1 MTQLEYDAAWLGDA
15 PINGHSQVQLSD
27 ADSSGAEVSSQK
39 GIWPRMLVFDD
50 DVKDMIHQWIDNEID
65 NFNLEMGAMV
75 EDWKRWQTL
84 YWAEPATKERT
95 FPFKRAANIVIPL
108 AAIAVEAIH
117 ARLMN
122 TLFSADPFW
131 SVRARSKEWQDCA
144 KPTERWLQSQVER
157 GDTLKVFEFCDVTCL
172 ELTKLGTCV
181 GKSGYERVTK
191 KTKQFIGDKEQD
203 LFVDVKNGATLGR
216 VPLTNFIMRLSSTD
230 PQDAGIVGEKHR
242 FTWSQLKQMVQSGRM
257 DEDELMKIK
266 DRWVLSNQSLQP
278 NDAEAQVNAV
288 RDKIAHTEPIW
299 HETFEVHELYFAFDV
314 DKDGWDE
321 EIVVDYHKDSGAF
334 LSARYNWYDDLHRP
348 YRICN
353 YVPVEGIWTG
363 IGICKMTEQ
372 FQNEVTTIR
381 RQRLDN
387 ATLANMA
394 QIILKKGMGYGPGE
408 SIFPGKMWF
417 VDDPSKDIREFKLS
431 EVYPSSMQN
440 EAAVNRDSDK
450 RTSVNDVILGLP
462 QEGTPATATS
472 DLTRLAEGNKRFD
485 LVLKNYR
492 RFMSLLGGDVVTN
505 FQLFG
510 DQQIHWEVLG
520 EDGQFVEQ
528 LFMLPQSLIRRGAII
543 ELTVTD
549 SITNQTTEKAEW
561 MQLFQVSSNYYAQ
574 VIQMA
579 QLITQVSGDT
589 TIMLMLAQKALISTD
604 KLAENLFK
612 VYKVPGAEQFSLLH
626 GLIGPNGQLIAGQPQ
641 PQQQIG
647 SGQVGNGQNQNQPG
661 NGANNQGPPS
671 SPPQLTLA

>member
-1 MTQLEYDAAWLGDA
+1 MPQLDYDAAWLGDA
-15 PINGHSQVQLSD
+15 PINGRARVELVKD
-27 ADSSGAEVSSQK
+27 TEGNVSPTK
-39 GIWPRMLVFDD
+39 GSWPRMLVFDE
-50 DVKDMIHQWIDNEID
+50 DVEDLIRQWLDNEIE
-65 NFNLEMGAMV
+65 NYNLEMTQMV

-131 SVRARSKEWQDCA
+131 SIRPRSKDWQECS

-157 GDTLKVFEFCDVTCL
+157 GDTLKVYEFCDETTL

-181 GKSGYERVTK
+181 GKSGYERLTK
-191 KTKQFIGDKEQD
+191 KTKTFVGKEEQD
-203 LFVDVKNGATLGR
+203 LYVDVKNGATLGR
-216 VPLTNFIMRLSSTD
+216 VPLTNFIMRLAAKD

-257 DEDELMKIK
+257 DEDALEEIK
-266 DRWVLSNQSLQP
+266 NRWQEANQSNQP
-278 NDAEAQVNAV
+278 NDAETQVAEV
-288 RDKIAHTEPIW
+288 RDKIAHTEPLW
-299 HETFEVHELYFAFDV
+299 YQTFEVYELYFGFDV

-321 EIVVDYHKDSGAF
+321 EIVVDYHKESGKF

-387 ATLANMA
+387 ATLANMS
-394 QIILKKGMGYGPGE
+394 QLILKKGMGYGPGE
-408 SIFPGKMWF
+408 AIFPGKMWF
-417 VDDPSKDIREFKLS
+417 VDDPQKDMREFKLS
-431 EVYPSSMQN
+431 EVYPSSLQN
-440 EAAVNRDSDK
+440 EMAVNRDSDK

-492 RFMSLLGGDVVTN
+492 RFMALLGTDVITN
-505 FQLFG
+505 YQLFG
-510 DQQIHWEVLG
+510 DQEIHWEVLG
-520 EDGQFVEQ
+520 EDGKFIDE
-528 LFMLPQSLIRRGAII
+528 LLILPSSLVRKGAII

-549 SITNQTTEKAEW
+549 SITNQTTEKQEW
-561 MQLFQVSSNYYAQ
+561 LQLFQVATNHYAQ
-574 VIQMA
+574 VLQLAQMVV
-579 QLITQVSGDT
+579 QFSGDPMP
-589 TIMLMLAQKALISTD
+589 ILMLASSALEKSD
-604 KLAENLFK
+604 KLATELFK
-612 VYKVPGAEQFSLLH
+612 VYKIPGAEQFGLLS
-626 GLIGPNGQLIAGQPQ
+626 GLVPP
-641 PQQQIG
+641 
-647 SGQVGNGQNQNQPG
+647 NGQNQPKAIGPGPVGVGQAPNQQG
-661 NGANNQGPPS
+661 NGAN
-671 SPPQLTLA
+671 PQRTPAQVT